1 MGTDAGPVD
10 FRPIARSARLNSRS
24 VVSGTIDR
32 WAIMASAGIS
42 RRGTGRGA
50 GPIDFRPMVGPAG
63 LNPRSVV
70 SGTIDPRAIMASA
83 GIYYGGT
90 GRRDGPMVRTEMVGP
105 VLWLHGR
112 SCHGAAIVGADVMAP
127 VIGCRSPRG
136 NVVIGPDQ
144 VDGINGAA
152 ERVIG
157 IDGPAAVIPVNGIAG
172 IVIHVGNAGTAAAVG
187 ARYAKI
193 VVVRIIAAGQ
203 GAAYGRRQHGIFQKV
218 ICFQDVKFFQ
228 GLSPFT

>member
-1 MGTDAGPVD
+1 MASAGIYYRRPGRGAGPVD
-10 FRPIARSARLNSRS
+10 FRPMI
-24 VVSGTIDR
+24 
-32 WAIMASAGIS
+32 
-42 RRGTGRGA
+42 
-50 GPIDFRPMVGPAG
+50 GPAG
-63 LNPRSVV
+63 LNSRPVV
-70 SGTIDPRAIMASA
+70 A
-83 GIYYGGT
+83 GAV
-90 GRRDGPMVRTEMVGP
+90 VRTEMVGP
-105 VLWLHGR
+105 VLGLHGR
-112 SCHGAAIVGADVMAP
+112 SCHGAAVGRADVMAP

-144 VDGINGAA
+144 ADGINGAA

-203 GAAYGRRQHGIFQKV
+203 GTAYGRRQHGVFQKV
-218 ICFQDVKFFQ
+218 IYFHDVKFFQ